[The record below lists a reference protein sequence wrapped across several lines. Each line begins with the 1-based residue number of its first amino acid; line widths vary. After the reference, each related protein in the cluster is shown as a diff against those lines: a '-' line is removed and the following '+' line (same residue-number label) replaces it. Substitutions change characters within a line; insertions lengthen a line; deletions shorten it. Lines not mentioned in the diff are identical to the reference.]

1 MRGGASDEFAGH
13 PGLDRHGI
21 PGPTQPVGQFGINAM
36 EILEVLGV
44 GNDGASF
51 RMKSCPVCPPHGGTA
66 ERPRLAS
73 RPRPCAETTGGSPI
87 SRMISMP
94 KEKISV
100 TIDAAVLAAT
110 DADARSAG
118 LNRSAMI
125 EQALRNE
132 HLRVALQNYTTQT
145 VPALDID
152 AYAQNVYHANRA
164 ARL

>member
-1 MRGGASDEFAGH
+1 
-13 PGLDRHGI
+13 
-21 PGPTQPVGQFGINAM
+21 
-36 EILEVLGV
+36 
-44 GNDGASF
+44 
-51 RMKSCPVCPPHGGTA
+51 
-66 ERPRLAS
+66 
-73 RPRPCAETTGGSPI
+73 
-87 SRMISMP
+87 MP